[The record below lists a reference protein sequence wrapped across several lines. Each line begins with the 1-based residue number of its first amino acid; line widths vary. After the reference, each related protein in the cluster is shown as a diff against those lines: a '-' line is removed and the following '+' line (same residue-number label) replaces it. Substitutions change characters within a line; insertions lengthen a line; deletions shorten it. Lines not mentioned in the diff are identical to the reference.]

1 MNPKISALL
10 NPKLTRP
17 EFIRKK
23 DIRGIT
29 PEFLIKRFGERA
41 KMQKYK
47 DGQQDCVA
55 ILINR
60 KNQKPDVYTFE
71 NGKFVSRHVHREAN
85 GIKKYIS
92 LHAGQNGFFSKSITV
107 TPESTTT
114 KVNDTIITTVKKPK
128 KGFWGAIGLN
138 SEKFNL
144 RMRIETE
151 NNDITKATEKIKKWA
166 ISLSNKVD
174 WLNASD
180 DSKQFKATV
189 QRGIKDF
196 NIIEYSKIDLA
207 KDKEKLIKR
216 AFNWLDGNFS
226 SK

>member
-10 NPKLTRP
+10 NPKRIRP

-29 PEFLIKRFGERA
+29 PEFLTKRFGERA
-41 KMQKYK
+41 KIQTYK

-55 ILINR
+55 ILVNR

-71 NGKFVSRHVHREAN
+71 NGKFVSRHVHRETN

-92 LHAGQNGFFSKSITV
+92 LHAGQNGFFSKTITV

-114 KVNDTIITTVKKPK
+114 KINDTIITTVKKPK

-138 SEKFNL
+138 SEKLNL

-174 WLNASD
+174 WLKASD

-189 QRGIKDF
+189 QRGINDF
-196 NIIEYSKIDLA
+196 NIIEASRINPKF
-207 KDKEKLIKR
+207 ETSRLIKS
-216 AFNWLDGNFS
+216 ALKWLDGNFDN
-226 SK
+226 

>member
-10 NPKLTRP
+10 NTKRTRP

-41 KMQKYK
+41 KIQTYK

-55 ILINR
+55 ILVNR
-60 KNQKPDVYTFE
+60 KKQKPDVYTFE
-71 NGKFVSRHVHREAN
+71 NGKFVSRRVHRAAD
-85 GIKKYIS
+85 GVKKYIS
-92 LHAGQNGFFSKSITV
+92 LYAGQKGFFSKIITA

-114 KVNDTIITTVKKPK
+114 NINDTIITTVKKPK

-138 SEKFNL
+138 SEKLNL

-151 NNDITKATEKIKKWA
+151 NNDITKTTEKVKKWA

-174 WLNASD
+174 WLKAKDNSR
-180 DSKQFKATV
+180 QFRAIL
-189 QRGIKDF
+189 QRGLVDF
-196 NIIEYSKIDLA
+196 EIMEDSKIDLG
-207 KDKEKLIKR
+207 KNKEILIKKG
-216 AFNWLDGNFS
+216 FSWFDGFF
-226 SK
+226 KK